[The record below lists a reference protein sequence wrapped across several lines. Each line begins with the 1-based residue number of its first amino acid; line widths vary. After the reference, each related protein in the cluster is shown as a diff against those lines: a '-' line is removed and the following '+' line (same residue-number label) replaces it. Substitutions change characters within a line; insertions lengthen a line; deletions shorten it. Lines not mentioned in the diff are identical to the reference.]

1 MTQYNT
7 LNVKLS
13 QLNNKLER
21 EMKNGNEITLN
32 LPSNLIENSNDET
45 NFTHRLLSTN
55 TQVSKFVKL
64 LQMVH

>member
-45 NFTHRLLSTN
+45 ILHIDYYQLIH
-55 TQVSKFVKL
+55 KF
-64 LQMVH
+64 QNS

>member
-21 EMKNGNEITLN
+21 EMKNGNEITSN
-32 LPSNLIENSNDET
+32 LPSNLIEYSNDET

-55 TQVSKFVKL
+55 T
-64 LQMVH
+64 

>member
-45 NFTHRLLSTN
+45 NFTNRLLSTN